1 MEAFHPDEGSALRY
15 GSCSEKTK
23 KKNSQNFFEVL
34 NIGWEMYWFGFAV
47 V

>member
-15 GSCSEKTK
+15 GSCSEREREKIIIF
-23 KKNSQNFFEVL
+23 FFEEL